1 MPELQ
6 RAQFGLMGV
15 FGVAA
20 ASPLLYGD
28 VLSLTGLV
36 TLYTVGAI
44 TIRTAVRWRAAKQ
57 LYQQQLLTYQNSNRV
72 GSSDGALLCA
82 ARLAEQEQTKQALLL
97 LHALTRTQ
105 AVGVAEESVSAAVES
120 VVAHGSKG
128 SGSSGSG
135 EAKSRRSVV
144 AAASS
149 ASATA
154 HSDGSWEVGEL
165 IDESRRVLRT
175 WSALGSLEE
184 THVSEDWRAG
194 PLPLLISMG
203 VVEVVD
209 GSGSGSS
216 RGAHAAL
223 NNDLVKDV
231 RVRLRPMEE
240 AVETAREMWRVL
252 AVSEGGGL
260 LPEGAAAKKDEEEGR
275 KEGKRRLSDLAD
287 AFSGGGA
294 GEGQRAAQAS
304 AGGGAPSTV

>member
-128 SGSSGSG
+128 SSSG
-135 EAKSRRSVV
+135 EAKSRRGAP

-149 ASATA
+149 SSAAA